1 MMIPWFVLVCLL
13 QTLHVETFSTTIP
26 TSAQLKEQSL
36 NKFLQLPDKWIVSK
50 ETKSKYQQNINT
62 LCIDHPLRLGV
73 TRKQRTTQLL
83 HAAEVGNTTRIEV
96 LLLAGVD
103 VDAVDI
109 YRVSSLM
116 YTRMHDHVKA
126 ERLLLDWG
134 ASDLQPFPTIHL
146 NDTALQLQYKYEQDT
161 NNIPTITTIEIGK
174 DSFYI
179 DNALCD
185 EFIDDLVKIHNSLSK
200 EEGKHHQQH
209 QHRPQSTNAARRCHY
224 CDTEGWVCQFITNA
238 LKRYNLLHQQ
248 QESLQHVFP
257 HFRFISYI
265 GEDATTS
272 FLKPHIDFSVL
283 DRSSGNQSKYTFI
296 LYLTTVENGGETVL
310 LDHLPSMKKD
320 SSELNHEDLSIRC
333 AVQPV
338 KGRLLV
344 FPHLIPHAG
353 LPVVKGDKL
362 ILRGDVC

>member
-13 QTLHVETFSTTIP
+13 QIYVVETFSTTIP
-26 TSAQLKEQSL
+26 TPTQLKEESL
-36 NKFLQLPDKWIVSK
+36 DKYLKLPEKWINK
-50 ETKSKYQQNINT
+50 ATKNKYQQNINT

-96 LLLAGVD
+96 LLQAGVD

-109 YRVSSLM
+109 YRVSTLM
-116 YTRMHDHVKA
+116 YARMHGFLDA

-134 ASDLQPFPTIHL
+134 ASDLQSVPAIQL
-146 NDTALQLQYKYEQDT
+146 NDTTVQLQYEHEQD
-161 NNIPTITTIEIGK
+161 ISYAPTITTIGTN
-174 DSFYI
+174 SFYI
-179 DNALCD
+179 EGAFCD
-185 EFIDDLVKIHNSLSK
+185 EFIDDLVKMHNSLSN
-200 EEGKHHQQH
+200 EEVNQYR
-209 QHRPQSTNAARRCHY
+209 QHRPQSTNAARRIHY
-224 CDTEGWVCQFITNA
+224 CDTEGWICQFITNA
-238 LKRYNLLHQQ
+238 LKRYNLHYQQ
-248 QESLQHVFP
+248 QESIHHVFP

-296 LYLTTVENGGETVL
+296 LYLTTVDEGGETVL
-310 LDHLPSMKKD
+310 LDKLPSMKKD

-344 FPHLIPHAG
+344 FPQGACPHAG

>member
-26 TSAQLKEQSL
+26 TSAQLKEESL
-36 NKFLQLPDKWIVSK
+36 NKYLKLPKKWIVNK
-50 ETKSKYQQNINT
+50 ATQSKYQQNINS

-96 LLLAGVD
+96 LLIAGVD
-103 VDAVDI
+103 VDAVDL
-109 YRVSSLM
+109 YRVSSLT
-116 YTRMHDHVKA
+116 YTRMHEHVKA

-134 ASDLQPFPTIHL
+134 ASDLQSLPTIHL
-146 NDTALQLQYKYEQDT
+146 NDTTVQLQYKYEQD
-161 NNIPTITTIEIGK
+161 ISYVPLITTIGT

-179 DNALCD
+179 DNTFCD
-185 EFIDDLVKIHNSLSK
+185 EFVDDLVKIHNSLSK

-238 LKRYNLLHQQ
+238 LKRYNLHYQQ
-248 QESLQHVFP
+248 QEPIQHVFP
-257 HFRFISYI
+257 HFRYISYI
-265 GEDATTS
+265 GEDTKKS

-296 LYLTTVENGGETVL
+296 LYLTTVEEGGETVL
-310 LDHLPSMKKD
+310 LNHLPSMKKG

-338 KGRLLV
+338 KGRLFV
-344 FPHLIPHAG
+344 FKHSCPHAG
-353 LPVVKGDKL
+353 LPVMKGDKL

>member
-1 MMIPWFVLVCLL
+1 
-13 QTLHVETFSTTIP
+13 
-26 TSAQLKEQSL
+26 
-36 NKFLQLPDKWIVSK
+36 
-50 ETKSKYQQNINT
+50 
-62 LCIDHPLRLGV
+62 V

-103 VDAVDI
+103 VDAVDL
-109 YRVSSLM
+109 YRVSSLT
-116 YTRMHDHVKA
+116 YTRMHCHSAA

-134 ASDLQPFPTIHL
+134 ASDLQSLPTIHL
-146 NDTALQLQYKYEQDT
+146 NDTALQLQYKYEQD
-161 NNIPTITTIEIGK
+161 ISYVPTITTIGT

-179 DNALCD
+179 DNAFCD
-185 EFIDDLVKIHNSLSK
+185 SFVDDLVNIHDSLSK
-200 EEGKHHQQH
+200 EVTQEQQH
-209 QHRPQSTNAARRCHY
+209 QHKPQSTNAARRSHY

-238 LKRYNLLHQQ
+238 LKRYNLHYQQ
-248 QESLQHVFP
+248 EESLQHVFP

-265 GEDATTS
+265 GEDDTTS

-310 LDHLPSMKKD
+310 LDQLPSMKKD
-320 SSELNHEDLSIRC
+320 SSGLNHEDLSIRC

-338 KGRLLV
+338 KGRLFV
-344 FPHLIPHAG
+344 FKHEHGHAG